1 MARSV
6 GSRTI
11 DGSSHLRCMVVGF
24 DPARLDECRRAL
36 APVEAI
42 PAADVKEAC
51 KMMSTV
57 LPLVVLV
64 DDGLGDADRAALSD
78 MSVACGA
85 EILFVHRGR
94 DDISANA
101 FTSKLLDALRVAER
115 RRLGLK

>member
-1 MARSV
+1 
-6 GSRTI
+6 
-11 DGSSHLRCMVVGF
+11 MVVGF
-24 DPARLDECRRAL
+24 DPPRLEECRRAL
-36 APVEAI
+36 VPVEAI
-42 PAADVKEAC
+42 PVADVKEAC

-64 DDGLGDADRAALSD
+64 DDGLGEGDRASLAE

-85 EILFVHRGR
+85 EILFVRHGR